1 MNIIIFSVDSG
12 EEQNVFNSPKSM
24 SSIEEKEKENYE
36 WVSWF
41 TKNIRILF
49 SA

>member
-1 MNIIIFSVDSG
+1 MAKLNELFSIDSG

-36 WVSWF
+36 WVSLD
-41 TKNIRILF
+41 T
-49 SA
+49 